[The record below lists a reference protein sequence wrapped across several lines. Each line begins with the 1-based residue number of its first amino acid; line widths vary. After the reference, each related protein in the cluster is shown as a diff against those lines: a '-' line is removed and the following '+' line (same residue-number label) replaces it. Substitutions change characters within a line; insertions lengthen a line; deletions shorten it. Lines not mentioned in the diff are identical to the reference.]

1 MKSPSTINYEIRP
14 CKFAERKML
23 LISFSRIIGAFKS
36 SFQYIGFGGLSFT
49 DFKLFHK
56 ELNIETM
63 YSIEA
68 GYNIE
73 KLNFNKPFSCITIL
87 QGNSTDMLGKLDLKK
102 PSIVWLDY
110 DDTLSMTVFDDI
122 NILFNVLPSGSIY
135 VMSCNRELKNKE
147 TALPLTE
154 EELHEKFNDI
164 APYHMEKDGCAE
176 PNVHKTLFSMITG
189 YCNRVINDRNKLGE
203 NLEFTPLYNFKY
215 NENRGARMYTCGGII
230 LDKSFDESKLN
241 IDDLD
246 FIKSE
251 EVCEIK
257 IPNITQREAS
267 YLNQNLN
274 DIPKEQDLINRKILT
289 DEDIKVYKSCYKFI
303 PNFYDV
309 RL

>member
-1 MKSPSTINYEIRP
+1 MKSPSMINYEIRP

-36 SFQYIGFGGLSFT
+36 CYQYIGFGGLSFT

-56 ELNIETM
+56 ELNIEAM

-68 GYNIE
+68 GYNVE
-73 KLNFNKPFSCITIL
+73 KLNFNKPFSCINIL
-87 QGNSTDMLGKLDLKK
+87 QGTSTEVLGKLDLKK

-122 NILFNVLPSGSIY
+122 NILFNQLPAGSIY

-154 EELHEKFNDI
+154 EELREEFNDI
-164 APYHMEKDGCAE
+164 APYQIEKNGCAE
-176 PNVHKTLFSMITG
+176 PNVHKTLFSMIMG
-189 YCNRVINDRNKLGE
+189 YCNRVLHDRNKLGE
-203 NLEFTPLYNFKY
+203 NLAFTPLYNFKY

-241 IDDLD
+241 INDLN

-257 IPNITQREAS
+257 IPNITHKEAS
-267 YLNQNLN
+267 YLNQILN
-274 DIPKEQDLINRKILT
+274 DISQEQDLIDRNILK
-289 DEDIKVYKSCYKFI
+289 ENDIKVYKKCYKFM